1 MPVLSPDALLRS
13 IKSGQRG
20 GVFFL
25 YGEEDHS
32 KEAAVSA
39 IIDAHL
45 DPSMRDFNLDQLRG
59 TDLSF
64 ETLASVAATPPM
76 MAEWR
81 VVIVRDVQALVAGAK
96 TRGLLED
103 LLKQAAPNLA
113 LVLVATLPD
122 KAKAQIY
129 ERLKKEA
136 SATEFPLLAASDVPG
151 WLIERA
157 REAGYQLDLEAA
169 RALGSAIGPTLG
181 ILVQELRKLYDFAGG
196 RKQIAVEDVRAAVG
210 GIPHQ
215 NRWEWFDMLGER
227 RFSEARTALPVLLD
241 NGETGVGL
249 VIGIGTHFLRIA
261 ILASGGQRALEDA
274 LPQYQRW
281 LAGRL
286 DRQARKWPAP
296 ELDRALDD
304 ILRADRLLK
313 STNLGDHAILE
324 ELILTLQARAHVN

>member
-1 MPVLSPDALLRS
+1 MPVMSPDALLRS
-13 IKSGQRG
+13 LKSGKRG
-20 GVFFL
+20 GIFFL
-25 YGEEDHS
+25 YGDEEYA
-32 KEAAVSA
+32 KEAAVTA

-45 DPSMRDFNLDQLRG
+45 DPTMRDFNLDQLRG
-59 TDLSF
+59 TDVSP

-81 VVIVRDVQALVAGAK
+81 VVVLRDTQVLAGGAK
-96 TRGLLED
+96 TRGLLD
-103 LLKQAAPNLA
+103 DVLKHAGPGLA

-136 SATEFPLLAASDVPG
+136 SAAEFALLGASDVPG
-151 WLIERA
+151 WLIERVT
-157 REAGYQLDLEAA
+157 EKGIEMNLDAA
-169 RALGSAIGPTLG
+169 RALGSAIGSELG
-181 ILVQELRKLYDFAGG
+181 ILTQELRKLYDYIQD
-196 RKQIAVEDVRAAVG
+196 RKRITLDDVRAVVG

-227 RFSEARTALPVLLD
+227 RFAEARNALPILLD
-241 NGETGVGL
+241 AGETGVGL
-249 VIGIGTHFLRIA
+249 VIGIGTHFLRLA
-261 ILASGGQRALEDA
+261 ILANGGQRALEDA

-286 DRQARKWPAP
+286 VRQAKKWQAP
-296 ELDRALDD
+296 ELDIALADVF
-304 ILRADRLLK
+304 RADRLLK

-324 ELILTLQARAHVN
+324 ELILTLHTRAHEN

>member
-13 IKSGQRG
+13 LKGGKRG

-25 YGEEDHS
+25 YGDEEHT
-32 KEAAVSA
+32 KEEAVSA
-39 IIDAHL
+39 IIEAHL
-45 DPSMRDFNLDQLRG
+45 DRSTRDFNLDQLRG
-59 TDLSF
+59 TDVSP

-76 MAEWR
+76 MADWR
-81 VVIVRDVQALVAGAK
+81 VVVVRDAQELAAAAK

-103 LLKQAAPNLA
+103 VLKHAAPNLV

-129 ERLKKEA
+129 ERLRKEA
-136 SATEFPLLAASDVPG
+136 TATEFPLLASSDVPG

-157 REAGYQLDLEAA
+157 RADGYEIDLDAA
-169 RALGSAIGPTLG
+169 RAMGSAIGAELG
-181 ILVQELRKLYDFAGG
+181 ILTQEMRKLYDYLRG
-196 RKQIAVEDVRAAVG
+196 RTRITLDDVRAAVG
-210 GIPHQ
+210 GIPRQ

-227 RFSEARTALPVLLD
+227 RFSEARRALPILLD
-241 NGETGVGL
+241 NGETGVAL
-249 VIGIGTHFLRIA
+249 IIGIGTHFLRLA

-286 DRQARKWPAP
+286 VRQAKKWQSK
-296 ELDRALDD
+296 ELDTALDD
-304 ILRADRLLK
+304 VLRADRLLK
-313 STNLGDHAILE
+313 STNLGDHAIIE
-324 ELILTLQARAHVN
+324 ELLLTLHTRAYEN